1 MELSGYI
8 SLQSFVE
15 GCTAPAGEPAFIL
28 QAENLLYTVP
38 EEEYQYGLSLLRK
51 AIGAYEA
58 QKGIP
63 LESSKQAIPFFR
75 EKRRMLIGP
84 EMELYKFSFYENE
97 TVLPEK
103 VQSAG
108 QPYLRLSFDY
118 EQLAEH
124 CLFENI
130 FLVRCKYDEKQIL
143 DNLSLIHI

>member
-58 QKGIP
+58 QKRYSFG
-63 LESSKQAIPFFR
+63 KQQTGYSFF
-75 EKRRMLIGP
+75 
-84 EMELYKFSFYENE
+84 S
-97 TVLPEK
+97 
-103 VQSAG
+103 
-108 QPYLRLSFDY
+108 
-118 EQLAEH
+118 
-124 CLFENI
+124 
-130 FLVRCKYDEKQIL
+130 
-143 DNLSLIHI
+143 